1 MFRALRSA
9 RRLTQ
14 PPLRHL
20 LKKVDENFSHC
31 VRANIDDGQKLSHR
45 VRCEHQR
52 SIGFSKAFWFSAPLT
67 VYAANTIP
75 TAKR

>member
-20 LKKVDENFSHC
+20 LKKVDENFSHWVC
-31 VRANIDDGQKLSHR
+31 ANIDDGQKLSHR
-45 VRCEHQR
+45 VCANINAR
-52 SIGFSKAFWFSAPLT
+52 SAFPRLFGSAH
-67 VYAANTIP
+67 
-75 TAKR
+75 R